1 MAFQTYLVS
10 CPPICQIDTLKSVAS
25 QIQSLGGMILLVTRQ
40 RVLVAGFDDS
50 HVERVRRCPGVEFVG
65 GVTLDPRGVA
75 TQQLYQA
82 FAQSLAIQVPV
93 QADSQPG
100 DSNRF

>member
-1 MAFQTYLVS
+1 
-10 CPPICQIDTLKSVAS
+10 
-25 QIQSLGGMILLVTRQ
+25 
-40 RVLVAGFDDS
+40 
-50 HVERVRRCPGVEFVG
+50 
-65 GVTLDPRGVA
+65 VTLDPRGVA